1 MARRPP
7 RPKAAPFDLVRI
19 AVVSLAVLAL
29 IPLLVELSHLA
40 ATWGWQPVTATVV
53 GMRHEPYQVG
63 YSSKT
68 SPPTVRTAYRDIL
81 LYSYSVDGREY
92 GGMEA
97 YPGGPGDP
105 SSQRV
110 VYYNPSKPSES
121 TLRQPS
127 ATLLAGGLVADIALI
142 IVLSPGRTSRK
153 RMGRW
158 FRQQRNG

>member
-1 MARRPP
+1 MARRSP
-7 RPKAAPFDLVRI
+7 RPKTASFDAVRI

-29 IPLLVELSHLA
+29 IPLLIELSHLA

-53 GMRHEPYQVG
+53 GMRHEPYRVG
-63 YSSKT
+63 YSSTT
-68 SPPTVRTAYRDIL
+68 SPPSVKTAYRDIL
-81 LYSYSVDGREY
+81 VYSYSVDGTEY
-92 GGMEA
+92 GGMEE

-110 VYYNPSKPSES
+110 VYYNPSKPSKS

-127 ATLLAGGLVADIALI
+127 ATLLAAGLVADITLVI
-142 IVLSPGRTSRK
+142 LLSPGRTSRR

-158 FRQQRNG
+158 FR